1 MRKVVVGAALAAL
14 AVVLTAC
21 GGGDDQGS
29 GATATTAAAQ
39 PAAEGTVA
47 VAGTGLG
54 EVLVDAKGRTL
65 YVFTKDKGDQSVC
78 SGKCA
83 AAWPALT
90 VTGAATPGTGV
101 QASLLSGVTAAW
113 SSPRAE
119 LGRRAKASQRLR
131 CEVATRTHHMRGNRA
146 IQAVCRRPGRPA
158 LAAVPAFPDNIV
170 AFPNRDFGSPTR
182 PSRPRLRSS

>member
-1 MRKVVVGAALAAL
+1 MRKSVLGAVVAAL

-47 VAGTGLG
+47 VASTGLG

-90 VTGAATPGTGV
+90 VTGGATPGTGV
-101 QASLLSGVTAAW
+101 QASLLSTSKQTNGSTQVTYGGKPLYYFAGDAAPGETKGQGLNGVW
-113 SSPRAE
+113 F
-119 LGRRAKASQRLR
+119 
-131 CEVATRTHHMRGNRA
+131 VVRG
-146 IQAVCRRPGRPA
+146 
-158 LAAVPAFPDNIV
+158 D
-170 AFPNRDFGSPTR
+170 GSLVQ
-182 PSRPRLRSS
+182 SKG

>member
-1 MRKVVVGAALAAL
+1 MRKAVLGAAVAALAI
-14 AVVLTAC
+14 VLSAC
-21 GGGDDQGS
+21 GGGGDDQGS

-39 PAAEGTVA
+39 QAAEGTVA
-47 VAGTGLG
+47 VANTGLG

-101 QASLLSGVTAAW
+101 QASLLSTSKQANGSTQVTYGGKPLYYFA
-113 SSPRAE
+113 
-119 LGRRAKASQRLR
+119 GDKAPGDTKGQGLND
-131 CEVATRTHHMRGNRA
+131 VWWVVRG
-146 IQAVCRRPGRPA
+146 
-158 LAAVPAFPDNIV
+158 D
-170 AFPNRDFGSPTR
+170 GSLVQTKG
-182 PSRPRLRSS
+182 

>member
-1 MRKVVVGAALAAL
+1 MRKAVLGAAVAALAI
-14 AVVLTAC
+14 VLSAC
-21 GGGDDQGS
+21 GGGGDDQGS

-47 VAGTGLG
+47 VASTGLG

-83 AAWPALT
+83 VAWPALT

-101 QASLLSGVTAAW
+101 EASLLSTSKQANGSSQVTYGGKPLYHFAGDMAPGDTKGQGLNGVW
-113 SSPRAE
+113 WVVK
-119 LGRRAKASQRLR
+119 G
-131 CEVATRTHHMRGNRA
+131 
-146 IQAVCRRPGRPA
+146 
-158 LAAVPAFPDNIV
+158 D
-170 AFPNRDFGSPTR
+170 GSLVQ
-182 PSRPRLRSS
+182 SKG

>member
-1 MRKVVVGAALAAL
+1 MRKAVLGAAVAALAI
-14 AVVLTAC
+14 VLTAC
-21 GGGDDQGS
+21 GGGGDDQGS

-39 PAAEGTVA
+39 QAEGTVA
-47 VAGTGLG
+47 VASTNLG

-101 QASLLSGVTAAW
+101 QASLLSTSKQANGSTQVTYGGKPLYYFAGDKAPGDTKGQGLNGVW
-113 SSPRAE
+113 WVVRGDGS
-119 LGRRAKASQRLR
+119 LVQ
-131 CEVATRTHHMRGNRA
+131 TRG
-146 IQAVCRRPGRPA
+146 
-158 LAAVPAFPDNIV
+158 
-170 AFPNRDFGSPTR
+170 
-182 PSRPRLRSS
+182 